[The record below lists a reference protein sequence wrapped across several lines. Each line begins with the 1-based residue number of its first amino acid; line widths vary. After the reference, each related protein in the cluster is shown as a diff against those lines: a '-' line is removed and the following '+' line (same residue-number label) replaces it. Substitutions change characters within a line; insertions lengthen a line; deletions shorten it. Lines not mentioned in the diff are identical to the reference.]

1 MELLMQVT
9 NGIKYAREDL
19 YEVKDEAAHLLEKHW
34 EEIALNKEK
43 IKLNPDWNAYDAMY
57 KSGQLGIYTARK
69 NGKLIGYFVVVA
81 TPSLHYKDHLFAVND
96 IIYLD
101 PEHRKGFVGI
111 KLIKFAEEDLK
122 KFGVSVFTINIYRR
136 IKWVLLQPL
145 PQLLA
150 LSRLLK
156 PQNNKRKLLQLLLG
170 NSRYRQNDHSVKL
183 FVRHRFFVHRHKL
196 RQVPLE

>member
-122 KFGVSVFTINIYRR
+122 KFGVSVFTINT
-136 IKWVLLQPL
+136 KVHKPFDSLME
-145 PQLLA
+145 
-150 LSRLLK
+150 RLGFNLIERVYSK
-156 PQNNKRKLLQLLLG
+156 YIG
-170 NSRYRQNDHSVKL
+170 
-183 FVRHRFFVHRHKL
+183 
-196 RQVPLE
+196 E